1 MENVIKAIGKI
12 KDLCD
17 ALTERGHPDAA
28 ILSSLCA
35 VACAAAVEE
44 GFELAKGNTPI
55 TSIGAFYEAL
65 SAREVGNAR
74 ALYIKQAEEFIR
86 DGIPFQPAISL
97 AIAKVTVEGF
107 LAEAA

>member
-12 KDLCD
+12 KAMCD
-17 ALTERGHPDAA
+17 ALTERGRPDAA
-28 ILSSLCA
+28 VLSALCA

-44 GFELAKGNTPI
+44 VVELAKGNTPI
-55 TSIGAFYEAL
+55 MSIGAFHEAL
-65 SAREVGNAR
+65 SAREDGHVR

-86 DGIPFQPAISL
+86 EGIPFQPAISL
-97 AIAKVTVEGF
+97 AMAKVTVEGF

>member
-55 TSIGAFYEAL
+55 TSIGAFYEAV
-65 SAREVGNAR
+65 SASCDNDVK
-74 ALYIKQAEEFIR
+74 ALYIRQVEVFIR